1 MGKISK
7 GDIVGRKSYGC
18 DVHFSVEEI
27 YEEQGKKI
35 ARLKGVDVRLC
46 ADAWVEDLELL
57 NQQQINERHL
67 RSMKENAACMRRI
80 LQRRKLDEE
89 RYFTR
94 SKKKGAPVG
103 KGEFFH
109 VPGRVLHLDG
119 DPNYLTKCLEN
130 YEQLKIEAI
139 GFTHPEEE
147 QPMVVQAYLRKYQVD
162 IVVITGHDALIK
174 NKKDFKSLDS
184 YHHSRHFVEAV
195 RKIRQIETS
204 LDDLVIFAGACQ
216 SHYEAILAAGANFA
230 SSPQRILIHAFDP
243 VFVVEKIA
251 YSNMHEV
258 LSISDIID
266 NTITGM
272 DGIGGIET
280 RGRLRVG
287 YPKSPY

>member
-1 MGKISK
+1 MGEINK
-7 GDIVGRKSYGC
+7 GDVVGRKSYGC
-18 DVHFSVEEI
+18 DVHFYVQEI
-27 YEEQGKKI
+27 FEEQGKEI
-35 ARLKGVDVRLC
+35 ARLKGVDLRLC
-46 ADAWVEDLELL
+46 ADALVEDLELL
-57 NQQQINERHL
+57 NQQQINDRHL
-67 RSMKENAACMRRI
+67 RFMRENATCMRRI

-89 RYFTR
+89 RYLTR
-94 SKKKGAPVG
+94 SKKKGVSIA
-103 KGEFFH
+103 KGEFFN
-109 VPGRVLHLDG
+109 VPGKVLHLDG
-119 DPNYLTKCLEN
+119 DPGYLNKCLDN
-130 YEQLKIEAI
+130 YEQLNIEAY
-139 GFTHPEEE
+139 GFAIPEEE
-147 QPMVVQAYLRKYQVD
+147 QPRVVQEYLRKYQVD
-162 IVVITGHDALIK
+162 VVVLTGHDALIK

-195 RKIRQIETS
+195 RKVRQVEPS

-251 YSNMHEV
+251 YSNIHEV
-258 LSISDIID
+258 LSINDIID